1 MLQHTGRKLDGGEKT
16 CQRTV
21 LGHTLNP
28 VKVYN
33 QKLSI
38 YHKMGLV
45 KEVIKEIG
53 NKSREFYEFIL
64 PPIDMHL
71 NEDSLK
77 VVIDIPGFAKKDI
90 ELTLCGDILSIKA
103 QKTINEKESESLI
116 SNQRPNMIDK
126 KIRLP
131 IDVKQGEEKIK
142 SAKYENG
149 ILTLIIPVTKKG
161 KNISIE

>member
-1 MLQHTGRKLDGGEKT
+1 VY
-16 CQRTV
+16 RT
-21 LGHTLNP
+21 NFAEIY
-28 VKVYN
+28 KVYN
-33 QKLSI
+33 QKLRI
-38 YHKMGLV
+38 HHKMGLV
-45 KEVIKEIG
+45 KEVMKEIG
-53 NKSREFYEFIL
+53 NKSREFYEFVL

-77 VVIDIPGFAKKDI
+77 IIIDIPGFAKKDI

-103 QKTINEKESESLI
+103 QKTIDEKESESLI

-131 IDVKQGEEKIK
+131 IDIKQGEEKIK
-142 SAKYENG
+142 SAKYQNG
-149 ILTLIIPVTKKG
+149 ILTLIIPVTRKG